1 MTLLQPRFL
10 FHLELWLEKVAE
22 YFNPG
27 TNKQTNKQTNK
38 LFNPKHQPQ
47 SFNPGLST
55 HAFQPWLFYPKP
67 IWGWSVHGWKS
78 RVESWGWKV
87 RGWNVLQPIGKASPF
102 QLIVMAMLEIVL
114 YETNE
119 HIGRHYIKARINQ
132 IIGLGLTTKNPF
144 WLHIELN
151 LFSLSP
157 NLGH

>member
-10 FHLELWLEKVAE
+10 FRLELWLEKVAE

-27 TNKQTNKQTNK
+27 TNKQTNK
-38 LFNPKHQPQ
+38 LFNLKHQPQCFNLGLSTPIFQPQ

-67 IWGWSVHGWKS
+67 IWGWSVYSWKS

-87 RGWNVLQPIGKASPF
+87 RGWNFLQPIGKASPF
-102 QLIVMAMLEIVL
+102 QLIVMALLEIVL

-119 HIGRHYIKARINQ
+119 HIGRHYIKARIDQ
-132 IIGLGLTTKNPF
+132 IIGLGLTTKIPSGNT
-144 WLHIELN
+144 
-151 LFSLSP
+151 
-157 NLGH
+157 